1 MNPDVSWK
9 RGKKKKKKTETKATN
24 LGFKYQDIKYN
35 ILTQLIFSNLYSAGG
50 SVRVKEDIEHWNYF
64 YH

>member
-9 RGKKKKKKTETKATN
+9 RGKKKKKTEIKATN
-24 LGFKYQDIKYN
+24 LGFKYQDKKYN